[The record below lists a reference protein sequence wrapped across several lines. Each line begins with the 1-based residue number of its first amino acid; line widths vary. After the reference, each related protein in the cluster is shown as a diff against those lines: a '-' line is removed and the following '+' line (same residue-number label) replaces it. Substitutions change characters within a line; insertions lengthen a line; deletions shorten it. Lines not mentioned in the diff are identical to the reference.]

1 MKRLKAAGLIVALLV
16 ILILFIIY
24 GRTIIP
30 FLPPLLTIEVEPAT
44 IIQALLVAAGIYIAY
59 VLISYMVSSAIIHAG
74 GKRGD
79 VKMLMNF
86 LRSIVLFIGILLII
100 SIFSGGGLT
109 FATALGAFGGMFL
122 GWSLQQPVTG
132 LAAWFL
138 INIRR
143 PFKVGDRIFLP
154 AWGLIGDVLDVGM
167 MYTTLNQVG
176 GTIGSEEPSGR
187 RILIPN
193 AILFSNV
200 IINYTSEIKTTQPY
214 ILDEVVVRI
223 TYDSDWEEA
232 ERIMKKVAVEVT
244 EDIIKE
250 TGMEPY
256 VRSDFYDYGVYLR
269 LRYMTLAIDR
279 PRIAHEINKRIFQEF
294 QSNEKVDFAIPFVYS
309 YKKGEKAFRMFGYP
323 DTPA

>member
-1 MKRLKAAGLIVALLV
+1 MRSLKTMGLIIAVLIILV
-16 ILILFIIY
+16 LFIIY
-24 GRTIIP
+24 GRTVIP
-30 FLPPLLTIEVEPAT
+30 LLPPIFTIEVEPAT
-44 IIQALLVAAGIYIAY
+44 IIQAMLVAAGVYIMY
-59 VLISYMVSSAIIHAG
+59 VVLSYMISSTIIRAG

-79 VKMLMNF
+79 VKMLTNF
-86 LRSIVLFIGILLII
+86 LRSIIFFIGILLIV
-100 SIFSGGGLT
+100 SIFTGGGLT

-232 ERIMKKVAVEVT
+232 ERIVKRVAAEAT

-250 TGMEPY
+250 TGVEPY

-269 LRYMTLAIDR
+269 LRYMTLAVDR
-279 PRIAHEINKRIFQEF
+279 PRIAHEINKRIFEEF
-294 QSNEKVDFAIPFVYS
+294 QRNDKVDFAIPFIYS
-309 YKKGEKAFRMFGYP
+309 YKKGEKAFKTLG
-323 DTPA
+323 DSEAAS

>member
-1 MKRLKAAGLIVALLV
+1 MRNLKTMGLVLA
-16 ILILFIIY
+16 ILIILVLFIVY
-24 GRTIIP
+24 GRTVIP
-30 FLPPLLTIEVEPAT
+30 FLPPIFTVEVEPAA
-44 IIQALLVAAGIYIAY
+44 IIQAALVAAGVYITY
-59 VLISYMVSSAIIHAG
+59 VILSYMISSAIIRAG

-79 VKMLMNF
+79 VKMLTNF
-86 LRSIVLFIGILLII
+86 LRSIIFFIGILLIT
-100 SIFSGGGLT
+100 SIFTGGGLT

-232 ERIMKKVAVEVT
+232 ERIMKRVATEVT
-244 EDIIKE
+244 QDIIKE
-250 TGMEPY
+250 TGVEPY

-269 LRYMTLAIDR
+269 LRYMTLAVDR
-279 PRIAHEINKRIFQEF
+279 PRIAHEINRRIFEEF
-294 QSNEKVDFAIPFVYS
+294 QENEKVDFAIPFIYS
-309 YKKGEKAFRMFGYP
+309 YKKGEKAFRTLGDSEAP
-323 DTPA
+323 S

>member
-1 MKRLKAAGLIVALLV
+1 MRSIRTMGLIAAIMV
-16 ILILFIIY
+16 ILVLFIIY
-24 GRTIIP
+24 GRTVIP
-30 FLPPLLTIEVEPAT
+30 FLPPIFTIEIEAST
-44 IIQALLVAAGIYIAY
+44 IIQALLVAAGTYIVY
-59 VLISYMVSSAIIHAG
+59 VIMSYMISSAILRAG

-86 LRSIVLFIGILLII
+86 LRSIIFFIGVMLII
-100 SIFSGGGLT
+100 SIFTGGGLT

-154 AWGLIGDVLDVGM
+154 AWNLIGDVLDVGM

-200 IINYTSEIKTTQPY
+200 IINYTSEVKTTQPY

-223 TYDSDWEEA
+223 TYDSDWDEA
-232 ERIMKKVAVEVT
+232 ERIMKRVATEVT
-244 EDIIKE
+244 EDIIRE
-250 TGMEPY
+250 TGVEPY

-269 LRYMTLAIDR
+269 LRYMTLAVDR
-279 PRIAHEINKRIFQEF
+279 PRIAHEINRRIFQEF
-294 QSNEKVDFAIPFVYS
+294 QRNEKVDFAIPFIYS
-309 YKKGEKAFRMFGYP
+309 YKKGERAFKVLGESETM
-323 DTPA
+323 A

>member
-1 MKRLKAAGLIVALLV
+1 MRSLKTMGLIVAVL
-16 ILILFIIY
+16 LILVLFVIY
-24 GRTIIP
+24 GRTVIP
-30 FLPPLLTIEVEPAT
+30 LLPPIFTIEVEPAT
-44 IIQALLVAAGIYIAY
+44 VIQAMLVAAGVYITY
-59 VLISYMVSSAIIHAG
+59 VILSYMISSTIIRAG

-86 LRSIVLFIGILLII
+86 LRSIIFFIGILLIV
-100 SIFSGGGLT
+100 SIFTGGGLT

-138 INIRR
+138 VNIRR

-232 ERIMKKVAVEVT
+232 ERIMKKVATEVT
-244 EDIIKE
+244 MDIIKE
-250 TGMEPY
+250 TGVEPY
-256 VRSDFYDYGVYLR
+256 VRSDFYDYGAYLR
-269 LRYMTLAIDR
+269 LRYMTLAVDR
-279 PRIAHEINKRIFQEF
+279 PRIAHEINRRIFEEF
-294 QSNEKVDFAIPFVYS
+294 QKNERVDFAIPFIYS
-309 YKKGEKAFRMFGYP
+309 YKKGEKAFKVLG
-323 DTPA
+323 DSEAVS